1 MSDGKVGSGPLT
13 IKLLGET
20 SLFSSEWSP
29 IMPATHTD
37 QSNTTVAPKLYVALE
52 LSWTSWKLALT
63 VGPGQSPRLRTIPA
77 RNTELLLREID
88 KAKAR
93 FGLPAD
99 AAVASCYEAGRDG
112 FWLHRYLVHHGIDN
126 RVVDSAS
133 IEVNRRQRRAK
144 SDALDATKL
153 VTMLMR
159 FHGGETK
166 VWRVVRIPT
175 VQDEDRRQRHRELIE
190 LKAQRTEHS
199 NRIKGLLATFGLDSV
214 VDADLPRR
222 LEGLRQWDGE
232 PLPAGTTARVLREF
246 ARWQQVDKQVR
257 GLSNEQRRAVRDDK
271 EPHVELVRRLLDLKG
286 IGPVGAWILVRE
298 VFGWR
303 VIKNRRELAGLA
315 GLAATPYG
323 SGDSQR
329 EQGISKAGNRRV
341 RWVLVELAWGWLHHQ
356 PDSALSRWYQRRF
369 GSGNAR
375 ARKVGIVALARKLLI
390 ALWKYLEG
398 GEVPE
403 GAEMV
408 PWIKKLNGRLPAA
421 G

>member
-1 MSDGKVGSGPLT
+1 MS
-13 IKLLGET
+13 
-20 SLFSSEWSP
+20 
-29 IMPATHTD
+29 ATHAN
-37 QSNTTVAPKLYVALE
+37 QSNTTAAPRLYLALE
-52 LSWTSWKLALT
+52 LSWNSWKLAFT
-63 VGPGQSPRLRTIPA
+63 VGLGQKSRLRTIPA
-77 RNTELLLREID
+77 RNTDLLLLEIG

-93 FGLPAD
+93 FGLPDD
-99 AAVASCYEAGRDG
+99 APVVSCYEAGRDG
-112 FWLHRYLVHHGIDN
+112 FWLHRLLVHHGVDN

-153 VTMLMR
+153 VEMLIR
-159 FHGGETK
+159 FHNGESK

-175 VQDEDRRQRHRELIE
+175 VEDEDRRQRHRELIE

-199 NRIKGLLATFGLDSV
+199 NRIKGLLATFGLDV
-214 VDADLPRR
+214 LVDAELPRR
-222 LEGLRQWDGE
+222 LERLRQWDGQ
-232 PLPAGTTARVLREF
+232 PLPSRVTARILREF
-246 ARWQQVDKQVR
+246 ERWQQVDQQIR
-257 GLSNEQRRAVRDDK
+257 ALSAEQRRAVRDDA
-271 EPHVELVRRLLDLKG
+271 EPHVEQVRRLLDLKG

-303 VIKNRRELAGLA
+303 EIKNRRELAGLA
-315 GLAATPYG
+315 GLVPTPYG
-323 SGDSQR
+323 SGDSHR

-341 RWVLVELAWGWLHHQ
+341 RWVLVELAWGWLRHQ
-356 PDSALSRWYQRRF
+356 PNSALSLWYQRRF
-369 GSGNAR
+369 GSGNSR

-403 GAEMV
+403 GATLV
-408 PWIKKLNGRLPAA
+408 PWLKKLNGRLPT

>member
-1 MSDGKVGSGPLT
+1 MS
-13 IKLLGET
+13 
-20 SLFSSEWSP
+20 
-29 IMPATHTD
+29 ATHAN
-37 QSNTTVAPKLYVALE
+37 QSNTTAAPRLYLALE
-52 LSWTSWKLALT
+52 LSWNSWKLAFT
-63 VGPGQSPRLRTIPA
+63 VGLGQKSRLRTIPA
-77 RNTELLLREID
+77 RNTDLLLLEIG

-93 FGLPAD
+93 FGLPDD
-99 AAVASCYEAGRDG
+99 APVVSCYEAGRDG
-112 FWLHRYLVHHGIDN
+112 FWLHRLLVHHGVDN

-153 VTMLMR
+153 VEMLIR
-159 FHGGETK
+159 FHNGESK

-175 VQDEDRRQRHRELIE
+175 VEDEDRRQRHRELIE

-199 NRIKGLLATFGLDSV
+199 NRIKGLLATFGLDV
-214 VDADLPRR
+214 LVDAELPRR
-222 LEGLRQWDGE
+222 LERLRQWDGQ
-232 PLPAGTTARVLREF
+232 PLPSRVTARILREF
-246 ARWQQVDKQVR
+246 ERWQQVDQQIR
-257 GLSNEQRRAVRDDK
+257 ALSAEQRRAVRDDA
-271 EPHVELVRRLLDLKG
+271 EPHVEQVRRLLDLKG

-303 VIKNRRELAGLA
+303 EIKNRRELAGLA
-315 GLAATPYG
+315 GLVPTPYG
-323 SGDSQR
+323 SGDSHR

-341 RWVLVELAWGWLHHQ
+341 RWVLVELAWGWLRHQ
-356 PDSALSRWYQRRF
+356 PNSALSLWYQRRF
-369 GSGNAR
+369 GSGNSR

-403 GAEMV
+403 GATMV
-408 PWIKKLNGRLPAA
+408 PWLKKLNGRLAA

>member
-1 MSDGKVGSGPLT
+1 MS
-13 IKLLGET
+13 
-20 SLFSSEWSP
+20 
-29 IMPATHTD
+29 ATHAS
-37 QSNTTVAPKLYVALE
+37 QPNTTAAPVLYLALE
-52 LSWTSWKLALT
+52 LSWNSWKLAFT
-63 VGPGQSPRLRTIPA
+63 VGLGQKARLRTIPA
-77 RNTELLLREID
+77 RNTELLFREID

-99 AAVASCYEAGRDG
+99 APVASCYEAGRDG
-112 FWLHRYLVHHGIDN
+112 FWLHRLLVHQGIDN

-153 VTMLMR
+153 VEMLIR
-159 FHGGETK
+159 FHNGESK

-175 VQDEDRRQRHRELIE
+175 VEDEDRRQRHRELIE

-199 NRIKGLLATFGLDSV
+199 NRIKGLLATFGLDV
-214 VDADLPRR
+214 LVDAELPRR
-222 LEGLRQWDGE
+222 LEGLRQWDGA
-232 PLPAGTTARVLREF
+232 PLPPGLVARVLREF
-246 ARWQQVDKQVR
+246 ARWQQVDGQV
-257 GLSNEQRRAVRDDK
+257 GALSNEQRRAVRDDK

-286 IGPVGAWILVRE
+286 IGPVGAWVLVRE

-303 VIKNRRELAGLA
+303 TIKNRRELAGLA
-315 GLAATPYG
+315 GLVPTPYG
-323 SGDSQR
+323 SGDSHR

-356 PDSALSRWYQRRF
+356 PQSALSLWYQRRF

-375 ARKVGIVALARKLLI
+375 ARKVGIVALARKLLV

-403 GAEMV
+403 GAELV
-408 PWIKKLNGRLPAA
+408 PWQKKLNGRLPAA

>member
-1 MSDGKVGSGPLT
+1 V
-13 IKLLGET
+13 
-20 SLFSSEWSP
+20 
-29 IMPATHTD
+29 
-37 QSNTTVAPKLYVALE
+37 LYLALE
-52 LSWTSWKLALT
+52 LSWNSWKLAFT
-63 VGPGQSPRLRTIPA
+63 VGLGQKARLRTIPA
-77 RNTELLLREID
+77 RNTELLFREID

-99 AAVASCYEAGRDG
+99 TPVASCYEAGRDG
-112 FWLHRYLVHHGIDN
+112 FWLHRLLVHHGIDN

-133 IEVNRRQRRAK
+133 IEVNRRKRRAK

-153 VTMLMR
+153 VEMLIR
-159 FHGGETK
+159 FHNGESK

-175 VQDEDRRQRHRELIE
+175 VADEDRRQRHRELIE

-199 NRIKGLLATFGLDSV
+199 NRIKGLLATFGLDIL
-214 VDADLPRR
+214 VDAELPRR

-232 PLPAGTTARVLREF
+232 PLPPGLVARVLREF
-246 ARWQQVDKQVR
+246 ARWQQVDGQV
-257 GLSNEQRRAVRDDK
+257 GALSNEQRRAVRDDQ

-298 VFGWR
+298 IFGWR

-315 GLAATPYG
+315 GLVPTPYG

-356 PDSALSRWYQRRF
+356 PNSALSRWYQRRF

-375 ARKVGIVALARKLLI
+375 ARKVGIVALARKLLV

-398 GEVPE
+398 GEVPL
-403 GAEMV
+403 GAELV
-408 PWIKKLNGRLPAA
+408 PWQKKLNGRLPAA

>member
-1 MSDGKVGSGPLT
+1 MS
-13 IKLLGET
+13 
-20 SLFSSEWSP
+20 
-29 IMPATHTD
+29 ATHAS
-37 QSNTTVAPKLYVALE
+37 QSNTTAAPVLYLALE
-52 LSWTSWKLALT
+52 LSWNSWKLAFT
-63 VGPGQSPRLRTIPA
+63 VGLGQEARLRTIPA
-77 RNTELLLREID
+77 RNTELLFREID

-99 AAVASCYEAGRDG
+99 TPVAACYEAGRDG
-112 FWLHRYLVHHGIDN
+112 FWLHRLPVHHGIDN

-153 VTMLMR
+153 VEMLIR
-159 FHGGETK
+159 FHNGETK

-175 VQDEDRRQRHRELIE
+175 VADEDRRQRHRELIE

-199 NRIKGLLATFGLDSV
+199 NRIKGLLATFGLDV
-214 VDADLPRR
+214 LVGAELPRR

-232 PLPAGTTARVLREF
+232 PLPPGLVARVLREF
-246 ARWQQVDKQVR
+246 ARWQQVDGQVNT
-257 GLSNEQRRAVRDDK
+257 LSNEQRRAVRDDK

-315 GLAATPYG
+315 GLVPTPYG
-323 SGDSQR
+323 SGESHR

-356 PDSALSRWYQRRF
+356 PQSALSLWYQRRF
-369 GSGNAR
+369 GSGNSR
-375 ARKVGIVALARKLLI
+375 ARKVGIVALARKLLV

-403 GAEMV
+403 GAELV
-408 PWIKKLNGRLPAA
+408 PWQKKLNGRLPAV

>member
-1 MSDGKVGSGPLT
+1 MS
-13 IKLLGET
+13 
-20 SLFSSEWSP
+20 
-29 IMPATHTD
+29 ATHAS
-37 QSNTTVAPKLYVALE
+37 QSNTTAGPVLYLALE
-52 LSWTSWKLALT
+52 LSWNSWKLAFT
-63 VGPGQSPRLRTIPA
+63 VGLGQKARLRTIPA
-77 RNTELLLREID
+77 RHTELLCREID

-99 AAVASCYEAGRDG
+99 APVASCYEAGRDG

-153 VTMLMR
+153 VEMLIR
-159 FHGGETK
+159 FHHGETK

-175 VQDEDRRQRHRELIE
+175 VADEDRRQRHRELIE
-190 LKAQRTEHS
+190 LKAQRTGHS
-199 NRIKGLLATFGLDSV
+199 NRIKGLLATFGLDIL
-214 VDADLPRR
+214 VDAELPRR
-222 LEGLRQWDGE
+222 LEGLRQWDGA
-232 PLPAGTTARVLREF
+232 PLPPGLVARVLREF
-246 ARWQQVDKQVR
+246 ARWQQVDGQVNT
-257 GLSNEQRRAVRDDK
+257 LSNEQRRAVRDDE

-315 GLAATPYG
+315 GLVPTPYG
-323 SGDSQR
+323 SGDSHR

-398 GEVPE
+398 GGVPE
-403 GAEMV
+403 GAELV
-408 PWIKKLNGRLPAA
+408 PWQKKLNGRLPAA
-421 G
+421 V

>member
-1 MSDGKVGSGPLT
+1 VRIGLCDLY
-13 IKLLGET
+13 IAR
-20 SLFSSEWSP
+20 SSYN
-29 IMPATHTD
+29 ACFG
-37 QSNTTVAPKLYVALE
+37 SNTTAAPVLYLALE
-52 LSWTSWKLALT
+52 LSWNSWKLAFT
-63 VGPGQSPRLRTIPA
+63 VGLGQKARLRTILA
-77 RNTELLLREID
+77 RNTELLFREID

-99 AAVASCYEAGRDG
+99 APVASCYEAGRDG
-112 FWLHRYLVHHGIDN
+112 FWLHRLLVHHGLDN

-153 VTMLMR
+153 VEMLIR
-159 FHGGETK
+159 FHNGETK
-166 VWRVVRIPT
+166 VWRVVCIPT
-175 VQDEDRRQRHRELIE
+175 VADEDRRQRHRELIE
-190 LKAQRTEHS
+190 LKARRTEHS
-199 NRIKGLLATFGLDSV
+199 NRIKGLLATFGLDV
-214 VDADLPRR
+214 LVDAGLPRR
-222 LEGLRQWDGE
+222 LGEMRQWDGE
-232 PLPAGTTARVLREF
+232 PLPPGLVARVPREF
-246 ARWQQVDKQVR
+246 ARWQQVDGQVVA
-257 GLSNEQRRAVRDDK
+257 LSNEQRRAVRDDK
-271 EPHVELVRRLLDLKG
+271 ESHVEQVRRLLDLKG

-303 VIKNRRELAGLA
+303 SIKNRRELAGLVP
-315 GLAATPYG
+315 TPYG
-323 SGDSQR
+323 SGDSHR

-375 ARKVGIVALARKLLI
+375 ARKVGIVALARKLLV

-403 GAEMV
+403 GAEVV
-408 PWIKKLNGRLPAA
+408 PWQKKLNGRLPAA
-421 G
+421 V

>member
-1 MSDGKVGSGPLT
+1 MS
-13 IKLLGET
+13 
-20 SLFSSEWSP
+20 
-29 IMPATHTD
+29 ATHAG
-37 QSNTTVAPKLYVALE
+37 QSNTTAAPVLYLALE
-52 LSWTSWKLALT
+52 LSWNSWKLAFT
-63 VGPGQSPRLRTIPA
+63 VGLGQKARLRTIPA
-77 RNTELLLREID
+77 RNTELLFREID

-99 AAVASCYEAGRDG
+99 TPVASCYEAGRDG
-112 FWLHRYLVHHGIDN
+112 FWLHRLLVHHGIDN

-153 VTMLMR
+153 VEMLIR
-159 FHGGETK
+159 FHNGETK

-175 VQDEDRRQRHRELIE
+175 VADEDRRQRHRELIE

-199 NRIKGLLATFGLDSV
+199 NRIKGLLATFGLDV
-214 VDADLPRR
+214 LVDAELPRR
-222 LEGLRQWDGE
+222 LEGLRQWDGA
-232 PLPAGTTARVLREF
+232 PLPPGLVARVLREF
-246 ARWQQVDKQVR
+246 ARWQPVDGQVVA
-257 GLSNEQRRAVRDDK
+257 LSNEQRRAVRDDQ

-303 VIKNRRELAGLA
+303 SIKNRRELAGLA
-315 GLAATPYG
+315 GLVPTPYG
-323 SGDSQR
+323 SGDSHR

-356 PDSALSRWYQRRF
+356 PQSALSRWYQRRF
-369 GSGNAR
+369 GSGNSR

-398 GEVPE
+398 GEVPL
-403 GAEMV
+403 GAELV
-408 PWIKKLNGRLPAA
+408 PWQKKLNGRLPAA
-421 G
+421 V

>member
-1 MSDGKVGSGPLT
+1 MS
-13 IKLLGET
+13 
-20 SLFSSEWSP
+20 
-29 IMPATHTD
+29 ATHAN
-37 QSNTTVAPKLYVALE
+37 QSNTTAAPRLYLALE
-52 LSWTSWKLALT
+52 LSWNSWKLAFT
-63 VGPGQSPRLRTIPA
+63 VGLGQKARLRTIPA
-77 RNTELLLREID
+77 RNTDLLLLEIG

-93 FGLPAD
+93 FGLPDD
-99 AAVASCYEAGRDG
+99 APVVSCYEAGRDG
-112 FWLHRYLVHHGIDN
+112 FWLHRLLVHHGVDN

-153 VTMLMR
+153 VEMLIR
-159 FHGGETK
+159 FHNGESK

-175 VQDEDRRQRHRELIE
+175 VEDEDRRQRHRELIE

-199 NRIKGLLATFGLDSV
+199 NRIKGLLATFGLDV
-214 VDADLPRR
+214 LVDAELLRR
-222 LEGLRQWDGE
+222 LERLRQWDGQ
-232 PLPAGTTARVLREF
+232 PLPSRVTARILREF
-246 ARWQQVDKQVR
+246 ERWQQVDQQIR
-257 GLSNEQRRAVRDDK
+257 ALSAEQRRAVRDDA
-271 EPHVELVRRLLDLKG
+271 EPHVEQVRRLLDLKG

-303 VIKNRRELAGLA
+303 EIKNRRELAGLA
-315 GLAATPYG
+315 GLVPTPYG
-323 SGDSQR
+323 SGDSHR

-341 RWVLVELAWGWLHHQ
+341 RWVLVELAWGWLRHQ
-356 PDSALSRWYQRRF
+356 PNSALSLWYQRRF
-369 GSGNAR
+369 GSGNSR

-403 GAEMV
+403 GATIV
-408 PWIKKLNGRLPAA
+408 PWQKKLNGRLPA

>member
-1 MSDGKVGSGPLT
+1 MS
-13 IKLLGET
+13 
-20 SLFSSEWSP
+20 
-29 IMPATHTD
+29 ATHVG
-37 QSNTTVAPKLYVALE
+37 QSNTTAAPVLYLALE
-52 LSWTSWKLALT
+52 LSWNSWKLAFT
-63 VGPGQSPRLRTIPA
+63 VGLGQKARLRTIPA
-77 RNTELLLREID
+77 RNAELLFREID

-93 FGLPAD
+93 FGLPDD
-99 AAVASCYEAGRDG
+99 APVASCYEAGRDG
-112 FWLHRYLVHHGIDN
+112 FWLHRLLVHHGIDN

-153 VTMLMR
+153 VEMLIR
-159 FHGGETK
+159 YHHGETK

-175 VQDEDRRQRHRELIE
+175 VADEDRRQRHRELIE

-199 NRIKGLLATFGLDSV
+199 NRIKGLLATFGLDIL
-214 VDADLPRR
+214 VDAELPRR
-222 LEGLRQWDGE
+222 LEGLRQGDGA
-232 PLPAGTTARVLREF
+232 PLPAGLVARVLREF
-246 ARWQQVDKQVR
+246 ARWQQVDGQV
-257 GLSNEQRRAVRDDK
+257 GALSNEQRRAVRDDE

-303 VIKNRRELAGLA
+303 AIKNRRELAGLA
-315 GLAATPYG
+315 GRVPTPYG
-323 SGDSQR
+323 SGDSHR

-356 PDSALSRWYQRRF
+356 PDSALSLWYQRRF

-403 GAEMV
+403 GAVMV
-408 PWIKKLNGRLPAA
+408 PWQKKLNGRLPA
-421 G
+421 GV